1 MKTMFKT
8 KAIIALAIVVIG
20 GMTACSNGPGKKLKE
35 VRQKTKQATD
45 LVKSISNLEKDA
57 ANVTDTMDK
66 LKNLEPFDNDRFQS
80 WMPERLG
87 EMKRESY
94 QFSSNMGNTGT
105 LLFVNE
111 DYSKTVELNIIDGA
125 GEAGSLVYASQTFMT
140 GMVTNHFVESDEKL
154 EKLVTRKGN
163 KAIETYYKKT
173 NDSEI
178 QAIVDNRFIVS
189 AKAKGTDID
198 ELWGYIDRL
207 NIGKLQ

>member
-1 MKTMFKT
+1 MFKT
-8 KAIIALAIVVIG
+8 KAIVALAIVAMMCMG
-20 GMTACSNGPGKKLKE
+20 SFNSGPGKKMKE
-35 VRQKTKQATD
+35 VREKTKQATD

-57 ANVTDTMDK
+57 ADATDTMDK
-66 LKNLEPFDNDRFQS
+66 LKTLEPFDNDRFQS

-140 GMVTNHFVESDEKL
+140 GMVTNHFLESDEKL

-178 QAIVDNRFIVS
+178 QGIIDNRFIVF
-189 AKAKGTDID
+189 AKAKDTDIN
-198 ELWGYIDRL
+198 ELWGYIDKL
-207 NIGKLQ
+207 NISKLK